1 MLRVLAQKPPSDWLK
16 LFDSQSEASIKW
28 FLKLTLATKQIKITF
43 DQSNVKGYGKLCQK
57 LVSFLCTILF
67 EVTWAFGI
75 FTWTMFKTTDA
86 NFDAVF

>member
-1 MLRVLAQKPPSDWLK
+1 MVFKANTRNETDQ
-16 LFDSQSEASIKW
+16 
-28 FLKLTLATKQIKITF
+28 TTF